1 MSELLDVFINE
12 SRENL
17 ESASRGLLTIQS
29 SSSHNGIIDGIFRD
43 IHTIKGSSDLFD
55 IKPLTALA
63 HAAEDLLDC
72 LRASEVVYTEE
83 IGDLLLEVLDQ
94 ISSWFDELELGTEN
108 MNEWKPVSVKLSDS
122 LRAFINADN
131 PKVTSYEEHPH
142 PVSSSSENV
151 IGNIASESPGAGPF
165 TSTIGTF
172 TSKFSSSSAIT
183 LLAKTQSENLYLID
197 YQPDHDCF
205 FRGEDPFNVLITM
218 PGLLGFKAAFPL
230 LTSESDIYES
240 ALSFVAIGEADISEI
255 DSHMAYYEGQYHV
268 SHISRRELAL
278 SCAAEIRD
286 AVEKLANESLLIA
299 IEDGE
304 LEQIQSVAELLQTSG
319 NHDPMTNAV
328 LCYLAKGN
336 EYPANST
343 QAHMQGSVKQESL
356 QLTDNKHVKS
366 VSLYEVELLQQQR
379 KLLDAEYYN
388 RELMLP
394 SVANLTQQLLCR
406 FAIEC
411 DLTCEES
418 IRNAIDRALSV
429 ASTPLENSQP
439 ENDSNSIDV
448 DSHNRHASSNSPAE
462 EGAKSERHVV
472 KMLKVDQEKIDYLM
486 DIVGELAV
494 AKNSLP
500 YLAKQAEKEGGS
512 KALSKQIKSHFSI
525 VNRLTE
531 SLQSAV
537 LQIRMVPVSHVFERY
552 PRLVRDLA
560 RKLNKK
566 IELVMS
572 GEDTEFD
579 KNLIESLSEPLIHLL
594 RNSIDHGIELPDLRI
609 QQGKAEKGRIDLIA
623 TPLDDSV
630 VIEIRDDGKGIDPE
644 KLKMLAFQKGII
656 TEHQLETMNDDD
668 ALQLIFAP
676 GFSTNEEVSDLSGRG
691 VGMDAVRTMVNQAG
705 GKIEMSSE
713 LGIGTTFKLLLPQ
726 TMSVNHVM
734 MFEVAD
740 QMFAVSMDA
749 VVETVKVHRS
759 EIQRIRKQNV
769 LVIRDKLIPLCELRS
784 ALGFENQE
792 KGEECSILIV
802 TSPTG
807 EHGLVIDKFH
817 EGIDVIQKP
826 LEGVLSGYSH
836 FSGTALLGD
845 GRVLLIVNIQEILAC
860 H

>member
-1 MSELLDVFINE
+1 
-12 SRENL
+12 
-17 ESASRGLLTIQS
+17 
-29 SSSHNGIIDGIFRD
+29 
-43 IHTIKGSSDLFD
+43 
-55 IKPLTALA
+55 
-63 HAAEDLLDC
+63 
-72 LRASEVVYTEE
+72 
-83 IGDLLLEVLDQ
+83 
-94 ISSWFDELELGTEN
+94 
-108 MNEWKPVSVKLSDS
+108 
-122 LRAFINADN
+122 
-131 PKVTSYEEHPH
+131 
-142 PVSSSSENV
+142 
-151 IGNIASESPGAGPF
+151 
-165 TSTIGTF
+165 
-172 TSKFSSSSAIT
+172 
-183 LLAKTQSENLYLID
+183 
-197 YQPDHDCF
+197 
-205 FRGEDPFNVLITM
+205 
-218 PGLLGFKAAFPL
+218 
-230 LTSESDIYES
+230 
-240 ALSFVAIGEADISEI
+240 
-255 DSHMAYYEGQYHV
+255 
-268 SHISRRELAL
+268 
-278 SCAAEIRD
+278 
-286 AVEKLANESLLIA
+286 
-299 IEDGE
+299 
-304 LEQIQSVAELLQTSG
+304 
-319 NHDPMTNAV
+319 
-328 LCYLAKGN
+328 
-336 EYPANST
+336 
-343 QAHMQGSVKQESL
+343 
-356 QLTDNKHVKS
+356 
-366 VSLYEVELLQQQR
+366 
-379 KLLDAEYYN
+379 
-388 RELMLP
+388 
-394 SVANLTQQLLCR
+394 
-406 FAIEC
+406 
-411 DLTCEES
+411 
-418 IRNAIDRALSV
+418 
-429 ASTPLENSQP
+429 
-439 ENDSNSIDV
+439 
-448 DSHNRHASSNSPAE
+448 
-462 EGAKSERHVV
+462 
-472 KMLKVDQEKIDYLM
+472 M

-609 QQGKAEKGRIDLIA
+609 QQGKSEKGRIDLIA

-630 VIEIRDDGKGIDPE
+630 VIEVRDDGKGIDPE
-644 KLKMLAFQKGII
+644 KLKILAFQKGII
-656 TEHQLETMNDDD
+656 TEHQLETMNDED

-759 EIQRIRKQNV
+759 EIQRIRNQNV
-769 LVIRDKLIPLCELRS
+769 LVIRDKLVPLCELRS

-802 TSPTG
+802 SSPTG

>member
-1 MSELLDVFINE
+1 
-12 SRENL
+12 
-17 ESASRGLLTIQS
+17 
-29 SSSHNGIIDGIFRD
+29 
-43 IHTIKGSSDLFD
+43 
-55 IKPLTALA
+55 
-63 HAAEDLLDC
+63 
-72 LRASEVVYTEE
+72 
-83 IGDLLLEVLDQ
+83 
-94 ISSWFDELELGTEN
+94 
-108 MNEWKPVSVKLSDS
+108 
-122 LRAFINADN
+122 
-131 PKVTSYEEHPH
+131 
-142 PVSSSSENV
+142 
-151 IGNIASESPGAGPF
+151 
-165 TSTIGTF
+165 
-172 TSKFSSSSAIT
+172 
-183 LLAKTQSENLYLID
+183 
-197 YQPDHDCF
+197 
-205 FRGEDPFNVLITM
+205 
-218 PGLLGFKAAFPL
+218 
-230 LTSESDIYES
+230 
-240 ALSFVAIGEADISEI
+240 
-255 DSHMAYYEGQYHV
+255 
-268 SHISRRELAL
+268 
-278 SCAAEIRD
+278 
-286 AVEKLANESLLIA
+286 
-299 IEDGE
+299 
-304 LEQIQSVAELLQTSG
+304 
-319 NHDPMTNAV
+319 
-328 LCYLAKGN
+328 
-336 EYPANST
+336 
-343 QAHMQGSVKQESL
+343 
-356 QLTDNKHVKS
+356 
-366 VSLYEVELLQQQR
+366 
-379 KLLDAEYYN
+379 
-388 RELMLP
+388 
-394 SVANLTQQLLCR
+394 
-406 FAIEC
+406 
-411 DLTCEES
+411 
-418 IRNAIDRALSV
+418 
-429 ASTPLENSQP
+429 
-439 ENDSNSIDV
+439 
-448 DSHNRHASSNSPAE
+448 
-462 EGAKSERHVV
+462 
-472 KMLKVDQEKIDYLM
+472 
-486 DIVGELAV
+486 
-494 AKNSLP
+494 
-500 YLAKQAEKEGGS
+500 
-512 KALSKQIKSHFSI
+512 
-525 VNRLTE
+525 
-531 SLQSAV
+531 
-537 LQIRMVPVSHVFERY
+537 
-552 PRLVRDLA
+552 
-560 RKLNKK
+560 
-566 IELVMS
+566 MS